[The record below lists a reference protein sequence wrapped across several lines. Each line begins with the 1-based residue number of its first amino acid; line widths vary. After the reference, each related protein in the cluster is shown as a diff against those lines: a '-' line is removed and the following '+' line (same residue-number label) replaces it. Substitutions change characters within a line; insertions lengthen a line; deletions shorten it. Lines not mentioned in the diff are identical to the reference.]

1 VSGKRDHP
9 EKVCPVLARQA
20 LAETDQ
26 RTHVW
31 THYILAHYHSTGNLA
46 PGCDARD
53 LYAWLETNEATA
65 LAAITH
71 QPDTT
76 RAPHGARRRAAPD
89 AEATLAGDVHPA
101 QPALFGVKEG

>member
-1 VSGKRDHP
+1 MSGKKDHP
-9 EKVCPVLARQA
+9 EKVFPVLARQA

-65 LAAITH
+65 LAAITR
-71 QPDTT
+71 QSSDG
-76 RAPHGARRRAAPD
+76 APRGARRRAAP
-89 AEATLAGDVHPA
+89 AAQATLAGDVQPA